1 MDAKKR
7 IEELRRLIN
16 KYDYE
21 YYVLAQPSISDY
33 EYDQLM
39 KELEALEKEHP
50 ELITPDSPTQ
60 RVSGQPIK
68 EFPTVQHRKPMLSL
82 ANTYN
87 EMEFREFDQR
97 VHQALPGEKVEYVTE
112 LKIDGVAISLHYQNG
127 RFVRGVTRGD
137 GFQGDDITPNLRTI
151 RSIPL
156 RVRNSKEVPEF
167 FEVRGEIYMSKEAFL
182 RLNKER
188 EEQGESLFA
197 NPRNAAAGSLK
208 LQDPRIVAR
217 RGLNLFAYYIDS
229 DTPGF
234 VRPFHFENLK
244 LLQQLGFPVNPYYRL
259 CANLDEVFAFVK
271 EWETKRDSLPYEI
284 DGAVVKVNSL
294 EQQERLGATAKS
306 PRWAIAFKF
315 KAQQAETLLEKI
327 TWQVG
332 RTGIVTPVA
341 ELKPVQL
348 AGTTVSRATL
358 HNADE
363 IRRKDIRE
371 RDWVYIEKGGDIIPK
386 VVGVDLSKRPKDSR
400 PAEIPKKCPVCGTEL
415 VQFEGEVA
423 IRCPNLSCPAQ
434 IKRSIEHF
442 ANRGAMDI
450 EGLGTAL
457 VEMLVDKG
465 MIKDVADIY
474 QLKKEEVAQLERM
487 GDKSAQN
494 LMEAI
499 ERSKQQPL
507 DRLIFA
513 LGIPYIGATAAKVLA
528 KHFKSLEAL
537 QKARK
542 EELEQIEGIGEK
554 MAESIER
561 YFRNPQNQK
570 LLKRLAEAGV
580 KTQLEE
586 DEEPEEQK
594 LQGLTF
600 VLTGTLP
607 HLKREQAKALI
618 EKYGG
623 KVSSSV
629 SRKTDYVLAGQDPGS
644 KFTRA
649 KALGIPIIDESTFLN
664 MIGEKIEDLS

>member
-1 MDAKKR
+1 MDVKKR
-7 IEELRRLIN
+7 IEKLRKLIN

-39 KELEALEKEHP
+39 KELERLEKEHP

-68 EFPTVQHRKPMLSL
+68 EFPTVTHRKPMLSL

-97 VHQALPGEKVEYVTE
+97 VRQALPGEKVEYVVE
-112 LKIDGVAISLHYQNG
+112 LKIDGVAISLHYRNG
-127 RFVRGVTRGD
+127 RFERGVTRGD
-137 GFQGDDITPNLRTI
+137 GIQGDDITPNLRTI

-156 RVRNSKEVPEF
+156 VVRDTQSVPEF
-167 FEVRGEIYMSKEAFL
+167 FEVRGEIYMSKEAFR
-182 RLNKER
+182 RLNAER
-188 EEQGESLFA
+188 EEQGEPLFA

-208 LQDPRIVAR
+208 LQDPRIVAK
-217 RGLNLFAYYIDS
+217 RGLSMFAYYLDA
-229 DTPGF
+229 DEAGF
-234 VRPFHFENLK
+234 VKPYHYENLK
-244 LLQQLGFPVNPYYRL
+244 LLQSLGFPVNPHFRL
-259 CANLDEVFAFVK
+259 CQSLEEVFDFVN
-271 EWETKRDSLPYEI
+271 EWEAKRDSLLYEI
-284 DGAVVKVNSL
+284 DGVVVKVNNL
-294 EQQERLGATAKS
+294 EQQARLGATAKN
-306 PRWAIAFKF
+306 PRWAISFKF
-315 KAQQAETLLEKI
+315 KAERAETLLEKI

-341 ELKPVQL
+341 ELQPVQL

-358 HNADE
+358 HNVDE
-363 IRRKDIRE
+363 IKRKDIRE
-371 RDWVYIEKGGDIIPK
+371 RDYVFIEKGGDIIPK
-386 VVGVDLSKRPKDSR
+386 VVGVNLSKRPKDSK
-400 PAEIPKKCPVCGTEL
+400 PVEIPKTCPVCGTEL

-423 IRCPNLSCPAQ
+423 IRCPNISCPAQ

-442 ANRGAMDI
+442 ASRGAMDI

-457 VEMLVDKG
+457 VEMLVDRG
-465 MIKDVADIY
+465 MVKDIADIY
-474 QLKKEEVAQLERM
+474 QLRKEEVAGLERM

-499 ERSKQQPL
+499 EKSKNQPL

-513 LGIPYIGATAAKVLA
+513 LGIPYIGANAAKILA
-528 KHFKSLEAL
+528 RHFKSLEAL
-537 QKARK
+537 QKVSK

-554 MAESIER
+554 MAESIVR
-561 YFRNPQNQK
+561 YFNNEQNQK
-570 LLKRLAEAGV
+570 ILKRLIEAGV
-580 KTQLEE
+580 KTRLEE
-586 DEEPEEQK
+586 SEEQQNQA

-607 HLKREQAKALI
+607 HLKREEAKALI

-629 SRKTDYVLAGQDPGS
+629 SRKTSYVLAGEEPGS
-644 KFTRA
+644 KLQKA
-649 KALGIPIIDESTFLN
+649 KELGVPIIDEATFLQ
-664 MIGEKIEDLS
+664 MIGE

>member
-1 MDAKKR
+1 MDVKKR
-7 IEELRRLIN
+7 IEELRKLIN

-39 KELEALEKEHP
+39 KELERLEKEHP

-68 EFPTVQHRKPMLSL
+68 EFPTVTHRKPMLSL

-97 VHQALPGEKVEYVTE
+97 VRQALPGEKVEYVVE
-112 LKIDGVAISLHYQNG
+112 LKIDGVAISLHYRNG
-127 RFVRGVTRGD
+127 RFERGVTRGD
-137 GFQGDDITPNLRTI
+137 GIQGDDITPNLRTI

-156 RVRNSKEVPEF
+156 VVRDIQSVPEF
-167 FEVRGEIYMSKEAFL
+167 FEVRGEIYMSKEDFR
-182 RLNKER
+182 RLNAER
-188 EEQGESLFA
+188 EEQGEPLFA
-197 NPRNAAAGSLK
+197 NPRNATAGSLK
-208 LQDPRIVAR
+208 LQDPRIVAK
-217 RGLNLFAYYIDS
+217 RGLSMFAYYLDA
-229 DTPGF
+229 DEAGF
-234 VRPFHFENLK
+234 VKPYHYENLK
-244 LLQQLGFPVNPYYRL
+244 LLQSLGFPVNPHFRL
-259 CANLDEVFAFVK
+259 CRSLDEVFDFVN
-271 EWETKRDSLPYEI
+271 EWEAKRDSLPYEI
-284 DGAVVKVNSL
+284 DGVVVKVNSL
-294 EQQERLGATAKS
+294 EQQARLGATAKS

-315 KAQQAETLLEKI
+315 KAQRAETLLEKI

-341 ELKPVQL
+341 ELQPVQL

-358 HNADE
+358 HNVDE
-363 IRRKDIRE
+363 IKRKDIRE
-371 RDWVYIEKGGDIIPK
+371 RDYVFIEKGGDIIPK
-386 VVGVDLSKRPKDSR
+386 VVGVNLSKRPKDSK
-400 PAEIPKKCPVCGTEL
+400 PAEIPKTCPVCGTEL

-423 IRCPNLSCPAQ
+423 IRCPNISCPAQ

-442 ANRGAMDI
+442 ASRGAMDI

-457 VEMLVDKG
+457 VDMLVDKG
-465 MIKDVADIY
+465 MIKDIADIY
-474 QLKKEEVAQLERM
+474 QLRKDEVAALERM

-499 ERSKQQPL
+499 EKSKNQPL

-513 LGIPYIGATAAKVLA
+513 LGIPYIGANAAKILA
-528 KHFKSLEAL
+528 RHFKSLEAL
-537 QKARK
+537 QKASK

-554 MAESIER
+554 MAESIVR
-561 YFRNPQNQK
+561 YFNNEQNQRI
-570 LLKRLAEAGV
+570 LKRLIEAGV
-580 KTQLEE
+580 NTRLEE
-586 DEEPEEQK
+586 SEEQENQV

-607 HLKREQAKALI
+607 HLKREEAKALI

-629 SRKTDYVLAGQDPGS
+629 SRKTSYVLAGDEPGS
-644 KFTRA
+644 KLQKA
-649 KALGIPIIDESTFLN
+649 KELGVPIIDEATFLQ
-664 MIGEKIEDLS
+664 MIGSKDYFE

>member
-1 MDAKKR
+1 MDVKKR

-39 KELEALEKEHP
+39 KELEALEKAHP

-97 VHQALPGEKVEYVTE
+97 VRQALPGETVEYVTE
-112 LKIDGVAISLHYQNG
+112 LKIDGIAISLHYENG

-137 GFQGDDITPNLRTI
+137 GLQGDDITPNLRTI

-156 RVRNSKEVPEF
+156 VVRNVQNVPEF
-167 FEVRGEIYMSKEAFL
+167 FEVRGEIYMSKEAFV
-182 RLNKER
+182 RLNRER
-188 EEQGESLFA
+188 EEQGETLFA

-208 LQDPRIVAR
+208 LQDPRIVAE
-217 RGLNLFAYYIDS
+217 RGLNLFSYYIDA
-229 DTPGF
+229 DVPGF
-234 VRPFHFENLK
+234 VRPTHFENLK
-244 LLQQLGFPVNPYYRL
+244 LLQELGFPVNPHFRL
-259 CANLDEVFAFVK
+259 CKSVDEVLDFVK
-271 EWETKRDSLPYEI
+271 EWEAKRDSLPYEI
-284 DGAVVKVNSL
+284 DGVVVKVNKL

-341 ELKPVQL
+341 ELKPVPL

-371 RDWVYIEKGGDIIPK
+371 RDWVFIEKGGDIIPK
-386 VVGVDLSKRPKDSR
+386 VVGVDLKKRPKDSK
-400 PAEIPKKCPVCGTEL
+400 PAEIPKTCPVCGTEL

-434 IKRSIEHF
+434 IKRRIEHF
-442 ANRGAMDI
+442 ASRGAMDI

-465 MIKDVADIY
+465 LIKDIADIY

-487 GDKSAQN
+487 GEKSAQN

-499 ERSKQQPL
+499 EKSKQQPL

-513 LGIPYIGATAAKVLA
+513 LGIPYIGATAAKILA
-528 KHFKSLEAL
+528 KHFKTLEAL
-537 QKARK
+537 QNATK
-542 EELEQIEGIGEK
+542 EELEQIDGIGEK
-554 MAESIER
+554 MAESIVR
-561 YFRNPQNQK
+561 YFKNEHNRRI
-570 LLKRLAEAGV
+570 LKRLKQAGV
-580 KTQLEE
+580 KTELEE
-586 DEEPEEQK
+586 DATVENPV
-594 LQGLTF
+594 LQGMTF

-607 HLKREQAKALI
+607 HLKREEAKALI

-629 SRKTDYVLAGQDPGS
+629 SKKTTYVLAGADPGS
-644 KFTRA
+644 KLN
-649 KALGIPIIDESTFLN
+649 KAQQLGIPIIDEATFLK
-664 MIGEKIEDLS
+664 MIGEQV

>member
-1 MDAKKR
+1 MDVKKR
-7 IEELRRLIN
+7 IEKLRKLIN

-39 KELEALEKEHP
+39 KELERLEKEHP

-68 EFPTVQHRKPMLSL
+68 EFPTVTHRKPMLSL

-97 VHQALPGEKVEYVTE
+97 VRQALPGEKVEYVVE
-112 LKIDGVAISLHYQNG
+112 LKIDGVAISLHYRNG
-127 RFVRGVTRGD
+127 RFERGVTRGD
-137 GFQGDDITPNLRTI
+137 GIQGDDITPNLRTI

-156 RVRNSKEVPEF
+156 VVRDTQSVPEF
-167 FEVRGEIYMSKEAFL
+167 FEVRGEIYMSKEAFR
-182 RLNKER
+182 RLNAER
-188 EEQGESLFA
+188 EEQGEPLFA

-208 LQDPRIVAR
+208 LQDPRIVAK
-217 RGLNLFAYYIDS
+217 RGLSMFAYYLDA
-229 DTPGF
+229 DEAGF
-234 VRPFHFENLK
+234 VKPYHYENLK
-244 LLQQLGFPVNPYYRL
+244 LLQSLGFPVNPHFRL
-259 CANLDEVFAFVK
+259 CQSLEEVFDFVN
-271 EWETKRDSLPYEI
+271 EWEAKRDSLPYEI
-284 DGAVVKVNSL
+284 DGVVVKVNNL
-294 EQQERLGATAKS
+294 EQQARLGATAKN
-306 PRWAIAFKF
+306 PRWAISFKF
-315 KAQQAETLLEKI
+315 KAERAETLLEKI

-341 ELKPVQL
+341 ELQPVQL

-358 HNADE
+358 HNVDE
-363 IRRKDIRE
+363 IKRKDIRE
-371 RDWVYIEKGGDIIPK
+371 RDYVFIEKGGDIIPK
-386 VVGVDLSKRPKDSR
+386 VVGVNLSKRPKDSK
-400 PAEIPKKCPVCGTEL
+400 PVEIPKTCPVCGTEL

-423 IRCPNLSCPAQ
+423 IRCPNISCPAQ

-442 ANRGAMDI
+442 ASRGAMDI

-457 VEMLVDKG
+457 VEMLVDRG
-465 MIKDVADIY
+465 MVKDIADIY
-474 QLKKEEVAQLERM
+474 QLRKEEVAGLERM

-499 ERSKQQPL
+499 EKSKNQPL

-513 LGIPYIGATAAKVLA
+513 LGIPYIGANAAKILA
-528 KHFKSLEAL
+528 RHFKSLEAL
-537 QKARK
+537 QKVSK
-542 EELEQIEGIGEK
+542 EKLEQIEGIGEK
-554 MAESIER
+554 MAESIVR
-561 YFRNPQNQK
+561 YFNNEQNQK
-570 LLKRLAEAGV
+570 ILKRLIEAGV
-580 KTQLEE
+580 KTRLEE
-586 DEEPEEQK
+586 SEEQQNQA

-607 HLKREQAKALI
+607 HLKREEAKALI

-629 SRKTDYVLAGQDPGS
+629 SRKTSYVLAGEEPGS
-644 KFTRA
+644 KLQKA
-649 KALGIPIIDESTFLN
+649 KELGVPIIDEATFLQ
-664 MIGEKIEDLS
+664 MIGE

>member
-1 MDAKKR
+1 MDVKKR

-39 KELEALEKEHP
+39 KELEALEKAHP

-97 VHQALPGEKVEYVTE
+97 VRQALPGETVEYVTE
-112 LKIDGVAISLHYQNG
+112 LKIDGIAISLHYENG

-137 GFQGDDITPNLRTI
+137 GLQGDDITPNLRTI

-156 RVRNSKEVPEF
+156 VVRNVQNVPEF
-167 FEVRGEIYMSKEAFL
+167 FEVRGEIYMSKEAFV
-182 RLNKER
+182 RLNRER
-188 EEQGESLFA
+188 EEQGETLFA

-208 LQDPRIVAR
+208 LQDPRIVAE
-217 RGLNLFAYYIDS
+217 RGLNLFSYYIDA
-229 DTPGF
+229 DVPGF
-234 VRPFHFENLK
+234 VRPTHFENLK
-244 LLQQLGFPVNPYYRL
+244 LLQELGFPVNPHFRL
-259 CANLDEVFAFVK
+259 CKSVDEVLDFVK
-271 EWETKRDSLPYEI
+271 EWEAKRDSLPYEI
-284 DGAVVKVNSL
+284 DGVVVKVNKL

-341 ELKPVQL
+341 ELKPVPL

-371 RDWVYIEKGGDIIPK
+371 RDWVFIEKGGDIIPK
-386 VVGVDLSKRPKDSR
+386 VVGVDLKKRPKDSK
-400 PAEIPKKCPVCGTEL
+400 PAEIPKTCPVCGTEL

-434 IKRSIEHF
+434 IKRRIEHF
-442 ANRGAMDI
+442 ASRGAMDI

-465 MIKDVADIY
+465 LIKDIADIY

-487 GDKSAQN
+487 GEKSAQN

-499 ERSKQQPL
+499 EKSKQQPL

-513 LGIPYIGATAAKVLA
+513 LGIPYIGATAAKILA
-528 KHFKSLEAL
+528 KHFKTLEAL
-537 QKARK
+537 QNATK
-542 EELEQIEGIGEK
+542 EELEQIDGIGEK
-554 MAESIER
+554 MAESIVR
-561 YFRNPQNQK
+561 YFKNEHNRRI
-570 LLKRLAEAGV
+570 LKRLKQAGV
-580 KTQLEE
+580 KTELEE
-586 DEEPEEQK
+586 DATIENPV
-594 LQGLTF
+594 LQGMTF

-607 HLKREQAKALI
+607 HLKREEAKALI

-629 SRKTDYVLAGQDPGS
+629 SKKTTYVLAGADPGS
-644 KFTRA
+644 KLN
-649 KALGIPIIDESTFLN
+649 KAQQLGIPIIDEATFLK
-664 MIGEKIEDLS
+664 MIGEQV

>member
-1 MDAKKR
+1 MDVKKR

-68 EFPTVQHRKPMLSL
+68 EFPTVAHRKPMLSL
-82 ANTYN
+82 ANTYS
-87 EMEFREFDQR
+87 EQEFRDFDQR
-97 VHQALPGEKVEYVTE
+97 VRQALPGEPIEYVTE
-112 LKIDGVAISLHYQNG
+112 LKIDGVAISLLYENG

-137 GFQGDDITPNLRTI
+137 GLQGDDITPNLKTI

-156 RVRNSKEVPEF
+156 VVRNEQNVAES
-167 FEVRGEIYMSKEAFL
+167 FEVRGEIYMSKEAFR
-182 RLNKER
+182 RLNAER

-208 LQDPRIVAR
+208 LQDARIVAR

-229 DTPGF
+229 DVPGF
-234 VRPFHFENLK
+234 VKETHFENLK
-244 LLQQLGFPVNPYYRL
+244 LLQSLGFPVNPHFRL
-259 CANLDEVFAFVK
+259 CRTLDEVFDFFK
-271 EWETKRDSLPYEI
+271 EWEAKRDSLPYEI
-284 DGAVVKVNSL
+284 DGAVVKVNRL
-294 EQQERLGATAKS
+294 DQQERLGATAKS

-315 KAQQAETLLEKI
+315 KAEQAETLLEKI

-341 ELKPVQL
+341 ELQPVQL

-358 HNADE
+358 HNVDE
-363 IRRKDIRE
+363 IKRKDIRE
-371 RDWVYIEKGGDIIPK
+371 RDWVFIEKGGDIIPK
-386 VVGVDLSKRPKDSR
+386 IVGVDLKKRPRDSK
-400 PAEIPKKCPVCGTEL
+400 PAEIPRTCPVCGTEL
-415 VQFEGEVA
+415 VQLEGEVA
-423 IRCPNLSCPAQ
+423 IRCPNISCPAQ

-442 ANRGAMDI
+442 ASRGAMDI

-457 VEMLVDKG
+457 VEMLVDRG
-465 MIKDVADIY
+465 LIRDIADIY
-474 QLKKEEVAQLERM
+474 RLKKDEVAKLERM

-499 ERSKQQPL
+499 EKSKQQPL

-513 LGIPYIGATAAKVLA
+513 LGIPYIGANAAKILA
-528 KHFKSLEAL
+528 KHFKSLHAL
-537 QKARK
+537 QKAGK

-554 MAESIER
+554 MAESIVR
-561 YFRNPQNQK
+561 YFANEQNQK
-570 LLKRLAEAGV
+570 ILKRLIEAGV
-580 KTQLEE
+580 KTELQEAEE
-586 DEEPEEQK
+586 STEQV
-594 LQGLTF
+594 LQGKTF

-607 HLKREQAKALI
+607 HLKREEAKALI

-629 SRKTDYVLAGQDPGS
+629 SRKTDFVLVGEDPGS
-644 KFTRA
+644 KFTKA
-649 KALGIPIIDESTFLN
+649 KELGVPTIDEATFLK
-664 MIGEKIEDLS
+664 MIGQG

>member
-1 MDAKKR
+1 MDVKKR

-39 KELEALEKEHP
+39 KELEALEKAHP

-97 VHQALPGEKVEYVTE
+97 VRQALPGETVEYVTE
-112 LKIDGVAISLHYQNG
+112 LKIDGIAISLHYENR

-137 GFQGDDITPNLRTI
+137 GLQGDDITPNLRTI

-156 RVRNSKEVPEF
+156 VVRNVQNVPEF
-167 FEVRGEIYMSKEAFL
+167 FEVRGEIYMSKEAFV
-182 RLNKER
+182 RLNRER
-188 EEQGESLFA
+188 EEQGETLFA

-208 LQDPRIVAR
+208 LQDPRIVAE
-217 RGLNLFAYYIDS
+217 RGLNLFSYYIDA
-229 DTPGF
+229 DVPGF
-234 VRPFHFENLK
+234 VRPTHFENLK
-244 LLQQLGFPVNPYYRL
+244 LLQELGFPVNPHFRL
-259 CANLDEVFAFVK
+259 CKSVDEVLDFVK
-271 EWETKRDSLPYEI
+271 EWEAKRDSLPYEI
-284 DGAVVKVNSL
+284 DGVVVKVNKL

-341 ELKPVQL
+341 ELKPVPL

-371 RDWVYIEKGGDIIPK
+371 RDWVFIEKGGDIIPK
-386 VVGVDLSKRPKDSR
+386 VVGVDLKKRPKDSK
-400 PAEIPKKCPVCGTEL
+400 PAEIPKTCPVCGTEL

-434 IKRSIEHF
+434 IKRRIEHF
-442 ANRGAMDI
+442 ASRGAMDI

-465 MIKDVADIY
+465 LIKDIADIY

-487 GDKSAQN
+487 GEKSAKN

-499 ERSKQQPL
+499 EKSKQQPL

-513 LGIPYIGATAAKVLA
+513 LGIPYIGATAAKILA
-528 KHFKSLEAL
+528 KHFKTLEAL
-537 QKARK
+537 QNATK
-542 EELEQIEGIGEK
+542 EELEQIDGIGEK
-554 MAESIER
+554 MAESIVR
-561 YFRNPQNQK
+561 YFKNEHNRRI
-570 LLKRLAEAGV
+570 LKRLKQAGV
-580 KTQLEE
+580 KTELEE
-586 DEEPEEQK
+586 DATVENPV
-594 LQGLTF
+594 LQGMTF

-607 HLKREQAKALI
+607 HLKREEAKALI

-629 SRKTDYVLAGQDPGS
+629 SKKTTYVLAGADPGS
-644 KFTRA
+644 KLN
-649 KALGIPIIDESTFLN
+649 KAQQLGIPIIDEATFLK
-664 MIGEKIEDLS
+664 MIGEQV